1 MVPAVPILVW
11 MVCTTL
17 VAELRLPMLKAVPT
31 TVVLPS
37 LTVVTFTVPLLALVP
52 LSASSA
58 VGGMPLA
65 AGVGVTLG
73 AVIVK
78 PTPARLLSVTG
89 MQVLRVL
96 GVVVALQMAGTMA
109 TRLSDDSAMPS
120 AVQFSAVLEPI
131 GSLTQARYCSVVEW
145 LLMEPA
151 KALAMVC
158 WVGAVLV
165 PVVAAIV
172 PVSSEVLLESLTTML
187 LMFIDAVDT
196 DAPTARSEERRVGKE

>member
-37 LTVVTFTVPLLALVP
+37 LTVVTFTVPLL
-52 LSASSA
+52 
-58 VGGMPLA
+58 

-120 AVQFSAVLEPI
+120 AVQFSDVLEPI

-158 WVGAVLV
+158 WVSAVLV

-196 DAPTARSEERRVGKE
+196 DAPTAMVP